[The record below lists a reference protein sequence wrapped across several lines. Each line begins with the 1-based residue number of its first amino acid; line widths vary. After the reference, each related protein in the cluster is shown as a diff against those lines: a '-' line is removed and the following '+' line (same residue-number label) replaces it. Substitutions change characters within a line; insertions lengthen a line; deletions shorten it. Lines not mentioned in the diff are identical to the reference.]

1 MLESYYKILGLSLDA
16 DEKSLKKAYHKLALK
31 IHPDVNPDTDA
42 VKKFQELCEAYE
54 IILSRINSNTQIF
67 VSQPEEEGDDL
78 VDYEE
83 IIKKARER
91 ATARA
96 RMRYEKVKAE
106 KEFFESHPLF
116 VVLRYI
122 GNYLAIPLSFGLIF
136 FPIIAAFQEGIHM
149 FFGLFFF
156 WIIGGVLIMHI
167 NSKKETWF
175 HPGKINI
182 TWHEIISFFHIEK
195 REVAKEACFFSK
207 NRMANST
214 AFHYTLFQVRDIQLK
229 NYGAAMHSVGYKR
242 KYKEVI
248 IPRSYK
254 AYLLHFI
261 LSIIKPIIFV
271 LGLIFFPIPSFIWR
285 IAFSFCLVLI
295 IENLILFI
303 GRTKSKTRF
312 LLTPFVLIKISL
324 WIIII
329 LSQTTLYSGLVLF
342 STNILFAIVLLMLF
356 FLDLVLDL
364 TLRIFPFYKKMY
376 RPLLKQPG
384 KIENLFE
391 EGYQN
396 YLDIPIWTTIYPF
409 FRYLF

>member
-1 MLESYYKILGLSLDA
+1 MLESYYKILGLSFDA
-16 DEKSLKKAYHKLALK
+16 NEKSLKKAYHKLALK
-31 IHPDVNPDTDA
+31 IHPDVNPAPNA

-54 IILSRINSNTQIF
+54 IILSRINTDTRIF
-67 VSQPEEEGDDL
+67 VSQVEEEVEDL
-78 VDYEE
+78 VDYEDILKE
-83 IIKKARER
+83 ARER
-91 ATARA
+91 ATERA
-96 RMRYEKVKAE
+96 RMKYEKVKAE

-116 VVLRYI
+116 VILRYI
-122 GNYLAIPLSFGLIF
+122 GNYLAIPFSLGLIL
-136 FPIIAAFQEGIHM
+136 FPIIRAYQEGFHM

-156 WIIGGVLIMHI
+156 WIIGGVIVMHI
-167 NSKKETWF
+167 YSKRETWF
-175 HPGKINI
+175 HPGKISLSWADI
-182 TWHEIISFFHIEK
+182 VIFFHIEK
-195 REVAKEACFFSK
+195 TSAAKEKCFFSK

-214 AFHYTLFQVRDIQLK
+214 AFQYTLFQVRDIKLK

-261 LSIIKPIIFV
+261 LSIVKPIIFV
-271 LGLIFFPIPSFIWR
+271 LGIIFFPIPSILWR
-285 IAFSFCLVLI
+285 ITFSFCFVLL

-303 GRTKSKTRF
+303 SRTKSKTGF
-312 LLTPFVLIKISL
+312 LLTPFIILKFSL
-324 WIIII
+324 WIIIMI
-329 LSQTTLYSGLVLF
+329 SQTTLYPGLVLF
-342 STNILFAIVLLMLF
+342 STNILLAIVLLMLF

-364 TLRIFPFYKKMY
+364 LLRIFPFYKKMY

-384 KIENLFE
+384 KAGKLFE

-396 YLDIPIWTTIYPF
+396 YLDIPIWTSIYPF